1 MQVFKR
7 IVYLIF
13 IGSFIFLIIFAFL
26 PKPVIVEAVAVT
38 RGKLQVTINEDG
50 KTRIKERYIVSAPV
64 AGKQQ
69 RIQLNIGDSV
79 IAGKTL
85 LTTIEPSESP
95 LLDERTQTEK
105 VARVKAAQSNCKQ
118 CEAQLNRISGEL
130 QLAKSERE
138 RAQKLFKSQLFS
150 RQDLDKAITTEHTLQ
165 QEHKRIEFAQEIA
178 RFELEMAKAALEVP
192 EESKSKPRTLNI
204 VSPVTGKILDIFE
217 KNAIVVA
224 PGTKI
229 LEIGN
234 MKNLEIISDVLS
246 SDAVKIRPG
255 NAVVIEHWGG
265 KPIRGV
271 VKYVEPSAFT
281 KVSALGV
288 EEQRVNVVINFSA
301 PHGLGDN
308 YRVETRIVIWQNKN
322 VLKIPINTLFRV
334 KDKWAVFVINDNT
347 AQMKIVTID
356 HWGEFFVEVKSGVKE
371 GELVI
376 VHPGDQIEN
385 DVEVVVQGK

>member
-1 MQVFKR
+1 MNTFKK

-13 IGSFIFLIIFAFL
+13 TISFIFLIIFAFL
-26 PKPVIVEAVAVT
+26 PKPVIVEAVTIT
-38 RGKLQVTINEDG
+38 RGELQVTINEDG

-64 AGKQQ
+64 TGKQQ

-95 LLDERTQTEK
+95 LLDERTQSEK

-118 CEAQLNRISGEL
+118 CEAQLNRVSGEL

-138 RAQKLFKSQLFS
+138 RAQKLFKNRLFS

-165 QEHKRIEFAQEIA
+165 QELKRIKFAQEIA
-178 RFELEMAKAALEVP
+178 NFELEMAKAALDVP
-192 EESKSKPRTLNI
+192 ETNKTQQRILNI
-204 VSPVTGKILDIFE
+204 VSPVTGKILHIFE

-234 MKNLEIISDVLS
+234 MKNLEIIADVIS
-246 SDAVKIRPG
+246 SDAVNIRPG
-255 NAVVIEHWGG
+255 NQVVIEHWGG
-265 KPIRGV
+265 QPIFGV

-281 KVSALGV
+281 KISALGV
-288 EEQRVNVVINFSA
+288 EEQRVNVVIDFTA
-301 PHGLGDN
+301 PQGLGDN
-308 YRVETRIVIWQNKN
+308 FRVETRIVTWQNKD

-334 KDKWAVFVINDNT
+334 EDKWAVFVIKDNI
-347 AQMKIVTID
+347 AQMQIVTID

-371 GELVI
+371 GDLVI

-385 DVEVVVQGK
+385 DVQVIVQKK